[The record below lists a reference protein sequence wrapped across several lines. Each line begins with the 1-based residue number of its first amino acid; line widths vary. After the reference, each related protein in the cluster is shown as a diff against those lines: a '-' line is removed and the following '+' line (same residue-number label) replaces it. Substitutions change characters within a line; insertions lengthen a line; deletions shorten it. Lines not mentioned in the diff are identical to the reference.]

1 MQIFL
6 KQIRNEKR
14 YTQQE
19 VADAV
24 GVKLATYRTWENGSR
39 MPSFAQIVACAEFLE
54 CTTDELAGRVVL
66 REYGDPRQEMLNMC
80 FENMNGKGKDLLVS
94 VARSMEKD
102 TANRI
107 VKDREE
113 HFENRQG
120 A

>member
-6 KQIRNEKR
+6 KQIRKEKHH
-14 YTQQE
+14 TQQE

-54 CTTDELAGRVVL
+54 CTTDALAGRAVL
-66 REYGDPRQEMLNMC
+66 RDYSDPRQELLNMC
-80 FENMNGKGKDLLVS
+80 FENMNSKGKDLLIS
-94 VARSMEKD
+94 VARSMERD

-113 HFENRQG
+113 RFENQQG

>member
-24 GVKLATYRTWENGSR
+24 GVKLATYRTWENGLR

-54 CTTDELAGRVVL
+54 CTTDEIAGRVVL
-66 REYGDPRQEMLNMC
+66 RDYSDPRQEMLNMC
-80 FENMNGKGKDLLVS
+80 FENMNQTGKTTLVS
-94 VARSMEKD
+94 VARSMERD
-102 TANRI
+102 AANRI
-107 VKDREE
+107 VKDGEE
-113 HFENRQG
+113 RFEDQRG